1 MSPPVLSLRGVV
13 KGYGAARALDG
24 VDLDLH
30 RHEVL
35 AVIGDSGAGK
45 STLVGVMS
53 GNQRP
58 DAGEVIVDGKPVTL
72 ASPAVARAHGIASV
86 FQDLALAPNLD
97 VVENLFL
104 GAELTRGRL
113 LDEVAMEKQAWELLG
128 QLAVR
133 VPSVRV
139 PVGALSGA
147 QRQGVAIARS
157 LLGEPKVIVLD
168 EPTSSLG
175 IRQTAEFLTL
185 VERLRGR
192 GHGVVV
198 TSHSLVDVHAVAD
211 RIVVMRLGRVNGEFD
226 AALATQEELLA
237 AVTGVDAPGSDGGR
251 RGGAR

>member
-1 MSPPVLSLRGVV
+1 MTEPVLSLRSVV
-13 KGYGAARALDG
+13 KTYGAARALDG

-30 RHEVL
+30 PHEVL

-53 GNQRP
+53 GNERP
-58 DAGEVIVDGKPVTL
+58 DAGEVLVGGRAVTL
-72 ASPAVARAHGIASV
+72 SSPAVARAHGVASV

-104 GAELTRGRL
+104 GAELTRGRF
-113 LDEVAMEKQAWELLG
+113 LDEVSMEKQAWELLG

-139 PVGALSGA
+139 PVGALSSA

-157 LLGEPKVIVLD
+157 LLGDPKVLVLD

-185 VERLRGR
+185 VERLRSR

-211 RIVVMRLGRVNGEFD
+211 RILVLRLGRVNGDFD
-226 AALATQEELLA
+226 AASATQEELLA
-237 AVTGVDAPGSDGGR
+237 AVTGIDSPGSGSSR

>member
-1 MSPPVLSLRGVV
+1 MSAPVLSLRGIV
-13 KGYGAARALDG
+13 KSYGAARALDG

-45 STLVGVMS
+45 STLVGVVS
-53 GNQRP
+53 GNHRP
-58 DAGEVIVDGKPVTL
+58 DAGEVVVDGKPVTL
-72 ASPAVARAHGIASV
+72 SSPAVARAHGVASV
-86 FQDLALAPNLD
+86 FHDLALAPNLD

-104 GAELTRGRL
+104 GAELSRGRV
-113 LDEVAMEKQAWELLG
+113 LDEVAMERQAWELLG
-128 QLAVR
+128 QLAAR

-139 PVGALSGA
+139 PVGALSAA
-147 QRQGVAIARS
+147 QRQAVAIART
-157 LLGEPKVIVLD
+157 LLGEPKVLVLD

-185 VERLRGR
+185 VERLRER

-211 RIVVMRLGRVNGEFD
+211 RILVLRLGRVNGEFD
-226 AALATQEELLA
+226 AATATQEELLA
-237 AVTGVDAPGSDGGR
+237 AVTGVDSPGQGPR

>member
-1 MSPPVLSLRGVV
+1 MSEPVLSLRAVA
-13 KGYGAARALDG
+13 KSYGAAHALDR
-24 VDLDLH
+24 VDVELH

-58 DAGEVIVDGKPVTL
+58 DAGEIVVDGRAVTL
-72 ASPAVARAHGIASV
+72 TSPAVARSHGIASV

-113 LDEVAMEKQAWELLG
+113 LDEVSMEKQAWELLG

-139 PVGALSGA
+139 PVGALSAA

-157 LLGEPKVIVLD
+157 LLGDPKVIVLD
-168 EPTSSLG
+168 EPTASLG

-185 VERLRGR
+185 VERLRSR
-192 GHGVVV
+192 GLGVVV

-211 RIVVMRLGRVNGEFD
+211 RILVLRLGRVNGEFD
-226 AALATQEELLA
+226 ASVATQEELLA
-237 AVTGVDAPGSDGGR
+237 AVTGVEAHGPGAARG
-251 RGGAR
+251 GGAR